1 MQRSTLWFCGKEIQR
16 GKVLADYLGKNE
28 KTKVIVKLQKS
39 GSGPPGREPVL
50 SAEEQKAMMM
60 HAYRRQE
67 ELKVSLILI

>member
-1 MQRSTLWFCGKEIQR
+1 M
-16 GKVLADYLGKNE
+16 ADYLGKNE

-39 GSGPPGREPVL
+39 GSGPPGREPAL

-67 ELKVSLILI
+67 ELKVIVFKSLNNISGFRFPVLNSFF